1 MGYRNQPT
9 SASGV
14 KDVSDKGPTFED
26 RALFENEKR
35 EAERKRLADINK
47 KREESNWRIEQEE
60 SLYSADLQAGIRTA
74 ANKTNVD
81 YTSLND
87 SMSNMV
93 SQLSAARIRLKQSS
107 GPYEEMDPEG
117 NVVFNTQ
124 TDKSYIK
131 SATDFIKNS
140 ETNFGSVAFIQEE
153 FKKMPSGNG
162 EGETSRKFT
171 SPYLGLLN
179 AASNPAS
186 GQDVSVSYD
195 MEYDNKS
202 GHRMGIVMKGEAVRR
217 LNAEMGNE
225 GDTYTIKPE
234 EVTNLMMGNNDPEN
248 FGLFYQNPSTVSEL
262 EKNAFAKN
270 ITNEN
275 GDINSDYMIEVKTEE
290 PIVDELTG
298 TEQMATVSQVNYP
311 VIKQNMAGAIKSKLM
326 TTLDKGMVSTSVLIN
341 TYAKQDEDG
350 NYYYDTPR
358 KDGNGNIIY
367 KADGKVDFGSVNED
381 GDTRNRVY
389 LGDGELEFDM
399 SSDNESF
406 GGLSEDDYKNVYGLI
421 ENEFM
426 KRSGVY
432 DPQVVKPYGEKMTVE
447 RKTARNKKPSTDKQ
461 TEGSLKRGR
470 ITGTINDF
478 IRNVELAKKE
488 NAFNPET
495 LDKTRLDNVAEL
507 ISGVYGGGEASYDA
521 ENKLFIVKKPAV
533 YDENRNVI
541 TKGEKISLE
550 YDPSDPNA
558 SNRLRQKLESS
569 LGTTSRGNK
578 ERITI
583 GKSSSEQIN
592 RSAFENDFPDLTGDD
607 GMKDEEYLAK
617 ELRKKYPTLK
627 IEEPW
632 GPNEEI
638 KIMDPEGNNGVLV
651 SDALDN
657 YNPEAIMDIVYKQLN
672 PTETNDTET
681 KKTET
686 GDEKTLAEQMKEAK
700 NNQTVVQEPVVQEE
714 KPVAQVVKKTTT
726 NPPKKKVETGNN
738 QTVVQEEE
746 PVIQEEEPVAQ
757 VVKKTTTNPPNT
769 KSNKRE
775 EEQESFLLNEEVT
788 GGGRKGNEVVPLPKY
803 KNSKAAAN
811 YLNSKT
817 QVKMGS
823 GGDGRA
829 AEYGDKNK
837 KMGLKVDIGNDV
849 WSGLSDAQQLM
860 IREQHF
866 NLPWNPKVVMLMT
879 AGYIDKADRGAYHT
893 GRNGKDINK
902 VWDNVDKQELIGKLK
917 GKDQELFN
925 EWSEIYS
932 NSEPNEIGFQKQ
944 YKRRVEN
951 IAKRYN
957 LDLSQDM
964 LDTFKTK

>member
-14 KDVSDKGPTFED
+14 KDVSDKGPTFQD
-26 RALFENEKR
+26 RALLENEKR
-35 EAERKRLADINK
+35 EAERKRLAEINK

-124 TDKSYIK
+124 TDKAYIK

-140 ETNFGSVAFIQEE
+140 ETNFGSVAYIQEE

-262 EKNAFAKN
+262 EKKAATNGILDPKDGR
-270 ITNEN
+270 IT
-275 GDINSDYMIEVKTEE
+275 SDYMIEVKTEE

-447 RKTARNKKPSTDKQ
+447 RGLSRAERTKK
-461 TEGSLKRGR
+461 
-470 ITGTINDF
+470 
-478 IRNVELAKKE
+478 LA
-488 NAFNPET
+488 
-495 LDKTRLDNVAEL
+495 D
-507 ISGVYGGGEASYDA
+507 GGGDDLVSDLYKITEVPAKDASYDS
-521 ENKLFIVKKPAV
+521 EEGTFGSSSFNLKITNETMSTKEYPNGVIVSGVGKDSKGVYAITEEGKV
-533 YDENRNVI
+533 YDNEVVDNYENMTLSKSDKTEKQNIQKQFEKLKGLEVSKTIDEEKVRADLDQLILNNLDKEATFDTDNEDGLIKDLKEKYGISASVGSGGLNISGTGDNVFDKASGREDI
-541 TKGEKISLE
+541 IERILKKHGDKILE
-550 YDPSDPNA
+550 YYS
-558 SNRLRQKLESS
+558 
-569 LGTTSRGNK
+569 K
-578 ERITI
+578 ETV
-583 GKSSSEQIN
+583 E
-592 RSAFENDFPDLTGDD
+592 ATGA
-607 GMKDEEYLAK
+607 M
-617 ELRKKYPTLK
+617 
-627 IEEPW
+627 
-632 GPNEEI
+632 
-638 KIMDPEGNNGVLV
+638 
-651 SDALDN
+651 
-657 YNPEAIMDIVYKQLN
+657 
-672 PTETNDTET
+672 
-681 KKTET
+681 
-686 GDEKTLAEQMKEAK
+686 EKFNT
-700 NNQTVVQEPVVQEE
+700 
-714 KPVAQVVKKTTT
+714 
-726 NPPKKKVETGNN
+726 PPKKKVETGNN

-746 PVIQEEEPVAQ
+746 PVVQEPVVQEPVVQEKEPIAQ

-769 KSNKRE
+769 KSNKGE

-788 GGGRKGNEVVPLPKY
+788 GGGRNGNEVVPLPQY
-803 KNSKAAAN
+803 ENSKAAYN

-837 KMGLKVDIGNDV
+837 KMGLKVDLV
-849 WSGLSDAQQLM
+849 AV
-860 IREQHF
+860 
-866 NLPWNPKVVMLMT
+866 P
-879 AGYIDKADRGAYHT
+879 
-893 GRNGKDINK
+893 
-902 VWDNVDKQELIGKLK
+902 
-917 GKDQELFN
+917 
-925 EWSEIYS
+925 
-932 NSEPNEIGFQKQ
+932 
-944 YKRRVEN
+944 
-951 IAKRYN
+951 
-957 LDLSQDM
+957 
-964 LDTFKTK
+964 

>member
-14 KDVSDKGPTFED
+14 KDVSDKGPTFQD

-140 ETNFGSVAFIQEE
+140 ETNFGSVAYIQEA

-262 EKNAFAKN
+262 EKKAA
-270 ITNEN
+270 TN
-275 GDINSDYMIEVKTEE
+275 GILDDGAINSDYMIKVDDAKR
-290 PIVDELTG
+290 IVDELTG

-350 NYYYDTPR
+350 NYYYDEPR

-367 KADGKVDFGSVNED
+367 KANGKVDFGSVNED

-406 GGLSEDDYKNVYGLI
+406 GGLSEGDYKDVYGLI

-432 DPQVVKPYGEKMTVE
+432 DPQVVKPYGEKLKFTDETGSMPEWKQTQNYKKNLADQFVNTVGEIDITDEREAKDTARMLSGIIGEGGSVSWDKEKQGFVFRTVQTKFDKDGKILEKDENTAEEAVIKYNPNDPNWRGKLTQEVYNQLGVKDVAGDFKTSKTPAYLKEIPKIQIDYSTYGDDDEKAVKQINDNKALSLLLDKVEGTVKQRDGVKDGVVITYRDPSGTMIEKDIVTGASMTDDEFQKELKSVFKEITLAAGTDTSEADDDFINPFDLTTQGATNTKKEVKDAKISTSQEDQNTETDNE
-447 RKTARNKKPSTDKQ
+447 RK
-461 TEGSLKRGR
+461 LK
-470 ITGTINDF
+470 
-478 IRNVELAKKE
+478 
-488 NAFNPET
+488 
-495 LDKTRLDNVAEL
+495 
-507 ISGVYGGGEASYDA
+507 EA
-521 ENKLFIVKKPAV
+521 I
-533 YDENRNVI
+533 I
-541 TKGEKISLE
+541 
-550 YDPSDPNA
+550 NA
-558 SNRLRQKLESS
+558 S
-569 LGTTSRGNK
+569 
-578 ERITI
+578 
-583 GKSSSEQIN
+583 
-592 RSAFENDFPDLTGDD
+592 
-607 GMKDEEYLAK
+607 
-617 ELRKKYPTLK
+617 
-627 IEEPW
+627 
-632 GPNEEI
+632 
-638 KIMDPEGNNGVLV
+638 
-651 SDALDN
+651 
-657 YNPEAIMDIVYKQLN
+657 
-672 PTETNDTET
+672 
-681 KKTET
+681 
-686 GDEKTLAEQMKEAK
+686 
-700 NNQTVVQEPVVQEE
+700 
-714 KPVAQVVKKTTT
+714 
-726 NPPKKKVETGNN
+726 
-738 QTVVQEEE
+738 
-746 PVIQEEEPVAQ
+746 
-757 VVKKTTTNPPNT
+757 
-769 KSNKRE
+769 
-775 EEQESFLLNEEVT
+775 
-788 GGGRKGNEVVPLPKY
+788 
-803 KNSKAAAN
+803 
-811 YLNSKT
+811 
-817 QVKMGS
+817 
-823 GGDGRA
+823 
-829 AEYGDKNK
+829 
-837 KMGLKVDIGNDV
+837 
-849 WSGLSDAQQLM
+849 
-860 IREQHF
+860 
-866 NLPWNPKVVMLMT
+866 
-879 AGYIDKADRGAYHT
+879 
-893 GRNGKDINK
+893 
-902 VWDNVDKQELIGKLK
+902 KLK
-917 GKDQELFN
+917 GVPEG
-925 EWSEIYS
+925 
-932 NSEPNEIGFQKQ
+932 GF
-944 YKRRVEN
+944 
-951 IAKRYN
+951 
-957 LDLSQDM
+957 
-964 LDTFKTK
+964 

>member
-14 KDVSDKGPTFED
+14 KDVSDKGPTFQD
-26 RALFENEKR
+26 RALLENEKR
-35 EAERKRLADINK
+35 EAERKRLAEINK

-124 TDKSYIK
+124 TDKAYIK

-262 EKNAFAKN
+262 EKKAATNGILDPKDGR
-270 ITNEN
+270 IT
-275 GDINSDYMIEVKTEE
+275 SDYMIEVKTEE

-367 KADGKVDFGSVNED
+367 KANGKVDFGSVNED

-406 GGLSEDDYKNVYGLI
+406 GGLSEGDYKDVYGLI

-432 DPQVVKPYGEKMTVE
+432 DPQVVKPYGEKLKFTDETGSMPEWKQTQNYKKNLADQFVETVGEIDITDE
-447 RKTARNKKPSTDKQ
+447 REAEDTARMLSGIIGKGGSVSWDKDKQ
-461 TEGSLKRGR
+461 GFVFNNVKTRFDKETGKLLEESAEEAVIKYNPNDPNWRGKLTQEVYNQLGVKDVAGDFKTSKTPAYLKEIPKIQHNAEGERDDEFAAKQ
-470 ITGTINDF
+470 IND
-478 IRNVELAKKE
+478 NKALSLL
-488 NAFNPET
+488 
-495 LDKTRLDNVAEL
+495 LDKVDGTVK
-507 ISGVYGGGEASYDA
+507 GGESFD
-521 ENKLFIVKKPAV
+521 NLM
-533 YDENRNVI
+533 I
-541 TKGEKISLE
+541 TYK
-550 YDPSDPNA
+550 DPS
-558 SNRLRQKLESS
+558 
-569 LGTTSRGNK
+569 GTMIEK
-578 ERITI
+578 EI
-583 GKSSSEQIN
+583 
-592 RSAFENDFPDLTGDD
+592 
-607 GMKDEEYLAK
+607 
-617 ELRKKYPTLK
+617 
-627 IEEPW
+627 
-632 GPNEEI
+632 
-638 KIMDPEGNNGVLV
+638 
-651 SDALDN
+651 
-657 YNPEAIMDIVYKQLN
+657 
-672 PTETNDTET
+672 
-681 KKTET
+681 
-686 GDEKTLAEQMKEAK
+686 
-700 NNQTVVQEPVVQEE
+700 
-714 KPVAQVVKKTTT
+714 
-726 NPPKKKVETGNN
+726 
-738 QTVVQEEE
+738 
-746 PVIQEEEPVAQ
+746 
-757 VVKKTTTNPPNT
+757 
-769 KSNKRE
+769 
-775 EEQESFLLNEEVT
+775 
-788 GGGRKGNEVVPLPKY
+788 
-803 KNSKAAAN
+803 
-811 YLNSKT
+811 
-817 QVKMGS
+817 
-823 GGDGRA
+823 
-829 AEYGDKNK
+829 
-837 KMGLKVDIGNDV
+837 KMGLGGLDKDEFQKELKSVFKEITLAAGTETSEADNDPPNPFDLTTQGATNTKEEV
-849 WSGLSDAQQLM
+849 KDAKISTSQEDQN
-860 IREQHF
+860 IETDNERKRKEA
-866 NLPWNPKVVMLMT
+866 V
-879 AGYIDKADRGAYHT
+879 
-893 GRNGKDINK
+893 INASK
-902 VWDNVDKQELIGKLK
+902 LIGVPE
-917 GKDQELFN
+917 G
-925 EWSEIYS
+925 
-932 NSEPNEIGFQKQ
+932 GF
-944 YKRRVEN
+944 
-951 IAKRYN
+951 
-957 LDLSQDM
+957 
-964 LDTFKTK
+964 

>member
-14 KDVSDKGPTFED
+14 KDVSDKGPTFQD

-140 ETNFGSVAFIQEE
+140 ETNFGSVAYIQEA

-262 EKNAFAKN
+262 EKKAA
-270 ITNEN
+270 TN
-275 GDINSDYMIEVKTEE
+275 GILDDGAINSDYMIKVDDAKR
-290 PIVDELTG
+290 IVDELTG

-350 NYYYDTPR
+350 NYYYDEPR

-367 KADGKVDFGSVNED
+367 KANGKVDFGSVNED

-406 GGLSEDDYKNVYGLI
+406 GGLSEGDYKDVYGLI

-432 DPQVVKPYGEKMTVE
+432 DPQVVKPYGEKLKFTDETGSMPEWKQTQNYKKNLADQFVNTVGEIDITDE
-447 RKTARNKKPSTDKQ
+447 REAKDTARMLSGIIGEGGSVSWDKEKQGFVFRTVQTKFDKDGKILEKDENTAEEAVIKYNPNDPNWRGKLTQEVYNQLGVKDVAGDFKTSKTPAYLKEIPKIQIDYSTYGDDDEKAVKQ
-461 TEGSLKRGR
+461 
-470 ITGTINDF
+470 IND
-478 IRNVELAKKE
+478 NKALSLL
-488 NAFNPET
+488 
-495 LDKTRLDNVAEL
+495 LDKVEGTVKQRD
-507 ISGVYGGGEASYDA
+507 GVKDG
-521 ENKLFIVKKPAV
+521 V
-533 YDENRNVI
+533 VI
-541 TKGEKISLE
+541 T
-550 YDPSDPNA
+550 YRDPS
-558 SNRLRQKLESS
+558 
-569 LGTTSRGNK
+569 GTMIEK
-578 ERITI
+578 EI
-583 GKSSSEQIN
+583 
-592 RSAFENDFPDLTGDD
+592 
-607 GMKDEEYLAK
+607 
-617 ELRKKYPTLK
+617 
-627 IEEPW
+627 
-632 GPNEEI
+632 
-638 KIMDPEGNNGVLV
+638 
-651 SDALDN
+651 
-657 YNPEAIMDIVYKQLN
+657 
-672 PTETNDTET
+672 
-681 KKTET
+681 
-686 GDEKTLAEQMKEAK
+686 
-700 NNQTVVQEPVVQEE
+700 
-714 KPVAQVVKKTTT
+714 
-726 NPPKKKVETGNN
+726 
-738 QTVVQEEE
+738 
-746 PVIQEEEPVAQ
+746 
-757 VVKKTTTNPPNT
+757 
-769 KSNKRE
+769 
-775 EEQESFLLNEEVT
+775 
-788 GGGRKGNEVVPLPKY
+788 
-803 KNSKAAAN
+803 
-811 YLNSKT
+811 
-817 QVKMGS
+817 
-823 GGDGRA
+823 
-829 AEYGDKNK
+829 
-837 KMGLKVDIGNDV
+837 KMGLG
-849 WSGLSDAQQLM
+849 GLDKDEFQKELKSVFKEITLAAGTDTSEADDDFINPFDLTTQGATNTKKEVKDAKISTSQEDQNTETDNERKLKEA
-860 IREQHF
+860 I
-866 NLPWNPKVVMLMT
+866 
-879 AGYIDKADRGAYHT
+879 
-893 GRNGKDINK
+893 INAS
-902 VWDNVDKQELIGKLK
+902 KLK
-917 GKDQELFN
+917 GVPEG
-925 EWSEIYS
+925 
-932 NSEPNEIGFQKQ
+932 GF
-944 YKRRVEN
+944 
-951 IAKRYN
+951 
-957 LDLSQDM
+957 
-964 LDTFKTK
+964 

>member
-9 SASGV
+9 SVSGV
-14 KDVSDKGPTFED
+14 KDVSDKGPTFQD
-26 RALFENEKR
+26 RALLENEKR

-140 ETNFGSVAFIQEE
+140 ETNFGSVAYIQEE

-262 EKNAFAKN
+262 EKKAA
-270 ITNEN
+270 TN
-275 GDINSDYMIEVKTEE
+275 GILDDGAINSDYMIKVDDAKR
-290 PIVDELTG
+290 IVDELTG

-367 KADGKVDFGSVNED
+367 KANGKVDFGGVNEVEYVNLSEIEGWGD
-381 GDTRNRVY
+381 GGDISNPVVNANIKDGVSKMFSDNKGLTVTGATRSEELQKKLTEGGVGAEKNSRHLTGYGLDLRANAESEALLKKLNSNDGEYMKELGIKKAFFHGEGGNKHLHIGFKRGESEVDTRNRVY

-406 GGLSEDDYKNVYGLI
+406 GGLSEDDYNNVYGLI

-432 DPQVVKPYGEKMTVE
+432 DPQVVKPYGEKMTIDKKLSRQKKVIDIN
-447 RKTARNKKPSTDKQ
+447 KATATK
-461 TEGSLKRGR
+461 EGIDYR
-470 ITGTINDF
+470 ITRGLKEEPNYIVDDKVIKFSGGNDLS
-478 IRNVELAKKE
+478 IK
-488 NAFNPET
+488 
-495 LDKTRLDNVAEL
+495 
-507 ISGVYGGGEASYDA
+507 
-521 ENKLFIVKKPAV
+521 
-533 YDENRNVI
+533 
-541 TKGEKISLE
+541 
-550 YDPSDPNA
+550 
-558 SNRLRQKLESS
+558 
-569 LGTTSRGNK
+569 
-578 ERITI
+578 
-583 GKSSSEQIN
+583 
-592 RSAFENDFPDLTGDD
+592 
-607 GMKDEEYLAK
+607 
-617 ELRKKYPTLK
+617 TLK
-627 IEEPW
+627 ISEGDDENQKEVQVFGLVKRDGKLQVRLSTDGDDLSESRTMVNNYINALTENVSKDEKQDILRAIRRLEKSEEV
-632 GPNEEI
+632 GSISTVKEEEKINKLI
-638 KIMDPEGNNGVLV
+638 KET
-651 SDALDN
+651 
-657 YNPEAIMDIVYKQLN
+657 QLN
-672 PTETNDTET
+672 PGKDSDGVVTNLNRSL
-681 KKTET
+681 KNKLR
-686 GDEKTLAEQMKEAK
+686 EK
-700 NNQTVVQEPVVQEE
+700 
-714 KPVAQVVKKTTT
+714 
-726 NPPKKKVETGNN
+726 GY
-738 QTVVQEEE
+738 
-746 PVIQEEEPVAQ
+746 VI
-757 VVKKTTTNPPNT
+757 
-769 KSNKRE
+769 
-775 EEQESFLLNEEVT
+775 
-788 GGGRKGNEVVPLPKY
+788 
-803 KNSKAAAN
+803 
-811 YLNSKT
+811 
-817 QVKMGS
+817 S
-823 GGDGRA
+823 GGLEDFI
-829 AEYGDKNK
+829 DDSN
-837 KMGLKVDIGNDV
+837 LKDEAIVNEIT
-849 WSGLSDAQQLM
+849 Q
-860 IREQHF
+860 
-866 NLPWNPKVVMLMT
+866 KVIT
-879 AGYIDKADRGAYHT
+879 D
-893 GRNGKDINK
+893 NINK
-902 VWDNVDKQELIGKLK
+902 VVDDYGREGNQFEFDDNGNLIK
-917 GKDQELFN
+917 
-925 EWSEIYS
+925 
-932 NSEPNEIGFQKQ
+932 
-944 YKRRVEN
+944 
-951 IAKRYN
+951 
-957 LDLSQDM
+957 
-964 LDTFKTK
+964 

>member
-234 EVTNLMMGNNDPEN
+234 EVTNLMMGNNDPDN
-248 FGLFYQNPSTVSEL
+248 FGLFYKNPSTVSEL
-262 EKNAFAKN
+262 EKKALTSGVIGKDGA
-270 ITNEN
+270 
-275 GDINSDYMIEVKTEE
+275 INSDYMIKVDDAKRV
-290 PIVDELTG
+290 VDELTG

-367 KADGKVDFGSVNED
+367 KANGKVDFGSVNED

-406 GGLSEDDYKNVYGLI
+406 GGLSEDDYNNVYGLI

-432 DPQVVKPYGEKMTVE
+432 DPQVVKPYGEKLKFTDETGSMPEWKQTQNYKKNLADQFVNTVGE
-447 RKTARNKKPSTDKQ
+447 IDITDKREAEDTARMLSGIIGKGGSVSWDDDKQ
-461 TEGSLKRGR
+461 GFVFKKVKARFSDGSDG
-470 ITGTINDF
+470 G
-478 IRNVELAKKE
+478 VVGEL
-488 NAFNPET
+488 
-495 LDKTRLDNVAEL
+495 LDKTAEEAVIKYNPNDPNWRGKLTQEVYNQLGVKDVAGDFKTSKTPAYLKEIPKIQIDYSTYGDDDEKAVKQINDNKALSLLLDKVDGTVKQRDGFKD
-507 ISGVYGGGEASYDA
+507 GV
-521 ENKLFIVKKPAV
+521 
-533 YDENRNVI
+533 VI
-541 TKGEKISLE
+541 TYRDPSGTMIEKDIVTGTGMTDDEFQKELKSVFKEITLAAGTDTSEADNDPKNPFDSTTQGATNSKEEEDAKISTSQE
-550 YDPSDPNA
+550 DQNTETDNERKRKEAVINA
-558 SNRLRQKLESS
+558 SKL
-569 LGTTSRGNK
+569 
-578 ERITI
+578 I
-583 GKSSSEQIN
+583 GV
-592 RSAFENDFPDLTGDD
+592 
-607 GMKDEEYLAK
+607 
-617 ELRKKYPTLK
+617 
-627 IEEPW
+627 
-632 GPNEEI
+632 
-638 KIMDPEGNNGVLV
+638 PEG
-651 SDALDN
+651 
-657 YNPEAIMDIVYKQLN
+657 
-672 PTETNDTET
+672 
-681 KKTET
+681 
-686 GDEKTLAEQMKEAK
+686 
-700 NNQTVVQEPVVQEE
+700 
-714 KPVAQVVKKTTT
+714 
-726 NPPKKKVETGNN
+726 
-738 QTVVQEEE
+738 
-746 PVIQEEEPVAQ
+746 
-757 VVKKTTTNPPNT
+757 
-769 KSNKRE
+769 
-775 EEQESFLLNEEVT
+775 
-788 GGGRKGNEVVPLPKY
+788 
-803 KNSKAAAN
+803 
-811 YLNSKT
+811 
-817 QVKMGS
+817 
-823 GGDGRA
+823 
-829 AEYGDKNK
+829 
-837 KMGLKVDIGNDV
+837 
-849 WSGLSDAQQLM
+849 
-860 IREQHF
+860 
-866 NLPWNPKVVMLMT
+866 
-879 AGYIDKADRGAYHT
+879 
-893 GRNGKDINK
+893 
-902 VWDNVDKQELIGKLK
+902 
-917 GKDQELFN
+917 
-925 EWSEIYS
+925 
-932 NSEPNEIGFQKQ
+932 GF
-944 YKRRVEN
+944 
-951 IAKRYN
+951 
-957 LDLSQDM
+957 
-964 LDTFKTK
+964 

>member
-14 KDVSDKGPTFED
+14 KDVSDKGPTFQD

-35 EAERKRLADINK
+35 EAERKRLAEINK

-124 TDKSYIK
+124 TDKAYIK

-140 ETNFGSVAFIQEE
+140 ETNFGSVAYIQEE

-262 EKNAFAKN
+262 EKKAATNGILDPKDGR
-270 ITNEN
+270 IT
-275 GDINSDYMIEVKTEE
+275 SDYMIEVKTEE

-367 KADGKVDFGSVNED
+367 KANGKVDFGSVNED

-406 GGLSEDDYKNVYGLI
+406 GGLSEGDYKDVYGLI

-432 DPQVVKPYGEKMTVE
+432 DPQVVKPYGEKLKFTDETGSMPEWKQTQNYKKNLADQFVETVGEIDITDE
-447 RKTARNKKPSTDKQ
+447 REAEDTARMLSGIIGKGGSVSWDKDKQ
-461 TEGSLKRGR
+461 GFVFNNVKTRFDKETGKLLEESAEEAVIKYNPNDPNWRGKLTQEVYNQLGVKDVAGDFKTSKTPAYLKEIPKIQHNAEGERDDEFAAKQ
-470 ITGTINDF
+470 IND
-478 IRNVELAKKE
+478 NKALSLL
-488 NAFNPET
+488 
-495 LDKTRLDNVAEL
+495 LDKVDGTVK
-507 ISGVYGGGEASYDA
+507 GGESFD
-521 ENKLFIVKKPAV
+521 NLM
-533 YDENRNVI
+533 I
-541 TKGEKISLE
+541 TYK
-550 YDPSDPNA
+550 DPS
-558 SNRLRQKLESS
+558 
-569 LGTTSRGNK
+569 GTMIEK
-578 ERITI
+578 EI
-583 GKSSSEQIN
+583 
-592 RSAFENDFPDLTGDD
+592 
-607 GMKDEEYLAK
+607 
-617 ELRKKYPTLK
+617 
-627 IEEPW
+627 
-632 GPNEEI
+632 
-638 KIMDPEGNNGVLV
+638 
-651 SDALDN
+651 
-657 YNPEAIMDIVYKQLN
+657 
-672 PTETNDTET
+672 
-681 KKTET
+681 
-686 GDEKTLAEQMKEAK
+686 
-700 NNQTVVQEPVVQEE
+700 
-714 KPVAQVVKKTTT
+714 
-726 NPPKKKVETGNN
+726 
-738 QTVVQEEE
+738 
-746 PVIQEEEPVAQ
+746 
-757 VVKKTTTNPPNT
+757 
-769 KSNKRE
+769 
-775 EEQESFLLNEEVT
+775 
-788 GGGRKGNEVVPLPKY
+788 
-803 KNSKAAAN
+803 
-811 YLNSKT
+811 
-817 QVKMGS
+817 
-823 GGDGRA
+823 
-829 AEYGDKNK
+829 
-837 KMGLKVDIGNDV
+837 KMGLGGLDKDEFQKELKSVFKEITLAAGTETSEADNDPPNPFDLTTQGATNTKEEV
-849 WSGLSDAQQLM
+849 KDAKISTSQEDQN
-860 IREQHF
+860 IETDNERKRKEA
-866 NLPWNPKVVMLMT
+866 V
-879 AGYIDKADRGAYHT
+879 
-893 GRNGKDINK
+893 INASK
-902 VWDNVDKQELIGKLK
+902 LIGVPE
-917 GKDQELFN
+917 G
-925 EWSEIYS
+925 
-932 NSEPNEIGFQKQ
+932 GF
-944 YKRRVEN
+944 
-951 IAKRYN
+951 
-957 LDLSQDM
+957 
-964 LDTFKTK
+964 

>member
-14 KDVSDKGPTFED
+14 KDVSDKGPTFQD

-140 ETNFGSVAFIQEE
+140 ETNFGSVAYIQEA

-262 EKNAFAKN
+262 EKKAA
-270 ITNEN
+270 TN
-275 GDINSDYMIEVKTEE
+275 GILDDGAINSDYMIKVDDAKR
-290 PIVDELTG
+290 IVDELTG

-367 KADGKVDFGSVNED
+367 KANGKVDFGSVNED

-406 GGLSEDDYKNVYGLI
+406 GGLSEGDYKDVYGLI

-432 DPQVVKPYGEKMTVE
+432 DPQVVKPYGEKLKFTDETGSMPEWKQTQNYKKNLADQFVNTVGEIDITDEREAKDTARMLSGIIGEGGSVSWDKEKQGFVFRTVQTKFDKDGKILEKDENTAEEAVIKYNPNDPNWRGKLTQEVYNQLGVKDVAGDFKTSKTPAYLKEIPKIQIDYSTYGDDDEKAVKQINDNKALSLLLDKVEGTVKQRDGVKDGVVITYRDPSGTMIEKDIVTGASMTDDEFQKELKSVFKEITLAAGTDTSEADDDFINPFDLTTQGATNTKKEVKDAKISTSQEDQNTETDNE
-447 RKTARNKKPSTDKQ
+447 RK
-461 TEGSLKRGR
+461 LK
-470 ITGTINDF
+470 
-478 IRNVELAKKE
+478 
-488 NAFNPET
+488 
-495 LDKTRLDNVAEL
+495 
-507 ISGVYGGGEASYDA
+507 EA
-521 ENKLFIVKKPAV
+521 I
-533 YDENRNVI
+533 I
-541 TKGEKISLE
+541 
-550 YDPSDPNA
+550 NA
-558 SNRLRQKLESS
+558 S
-569 LGTTSRGNK
+569 
-578 ERITI
+578 
-583 GKSSSEQIN
+583 
-592 RSAFENDFPDLTGDD
+592 
-607 GMKDEEYLAK
+607 
-617 ELRKKYPTLK
+617 
-627 IEEPW
+627 
-632 GPNEEI
+632 
-638 KIMDPEGNNGVLV
+638 
-651 SDALDN
+651 
-657 YNPEAIMDIVYKQLN
+657 
-672 PTETNDTET
+672 
-681 KKTET
+681 
-686 GDEKTLAEQMKEAK
+686 
-700 NNQTVVQEPVVQEE
+700 
-714 KPVAQVVKKTTT
+714 
-726 NPPKKKVETGNN
+726 
-738 QTVVQEEE
+738 
-746 PVIQEEEPVAQ
+746 
-757 VVKKTTTNPPNT
+757 
-769 KSNKRE
+769 
-775 EEQESFLLNEEVT
+775 
-788 GGGRKGNEVVPLPKY
+788 
-803 KNSKAAAN
+803 
-811 YLNSKT
+811 
-817 QVKMGS
+817 
-823 GGDGRA
+823 
-829 AEYGDKNK
+829 
-837 KMGLKVDIGNDV
+837 
-849 WSGLSDAQQLM
+849 
-860 IREQHF
+860 
-866 NLPWNPKVVMLMT
+866 
-879 AGYIDKADRGAYHT
+879 
-893 GRNGKDINK
+893 
-902 VWDNVDKQELIGKLK
+902 KLK
-917 GKDQELFN
+917 GVPEG
-925 EWSEIYS
+925 
-932 NSEPNEIGFQKQ
+932 GF
-944 YKRRVEN
+944 
-951 IAKRYN
+951 
-957 LDLSQDM
+957 
-964 LDTFKTK
+964 

>member
-9 SASGV
+9 SVSGV
-14 KDVSDKGPTFED
+14 KDVSDKGPTFQD
-26 RALFENEKR
+26 RALLENEKR

-140 ETNFGSVAFIQEE
+140 ETNFGSVAYIQEE

-262 EKNAFAKN
+262 EKKAA
-270 ITNEN
+270 TN
-275 GDINSDYMIEVKTEE
+275 GILDDGAINSDYMIKVDDAKR
-290 PIVDELTG
+290 IVDELTG

-367 KADGKVDFGSVNED
+367 KANGKVDFGGVNEVEYVNLSEIEGWGD
-381 GDTRNRVY
+381 GGDISNPVVNANIKDGVSKMFSDNKGLTVTGATRSEELQKKLTEGGVGAEKNSRHLTGYGLDLRANAESEALLKKLNSNDGEYMKELGIKKAFFHGEGGNKHLHIGFKRGESEVDTRNRVY

-406 GGLSEDDYKNVYGLI
+406 GGLSEDDYNNVYGLI

-432 DPQVVKPYGEKMTVE
+432 DPQVVKPYGEKMTIDKKLSRQKKVIDIN
-447 RKTARNKKPSTDKQ
+447 KATATK
-461 TEGSLKRGR
+461 EGIDYR
-470 ITGTINDF
+470 ITRGLKEEPNYIVDDKVIKFSGGNDLS
-478 IRNVELAKKE
+478 IK
-488 NAFNPET
+488 
-495 LDKTRLDNVAEL
+495 
-507 ISGVYGGGEASYDA
+507 
-521 ENKLFIVKKPAV
+521 
-533 YDENRNVI
+533 
-541 TKGEKISLE
+541 
-550 YDPSDPNA
+550 
-558 SNRLRQKLESS
+558 
-569 LGTTSRGNK
+569 
-578 ERITI
+578 
-583 GKSSSEQIN
+583 
-592 RSAFENDFPDLTGDD
+592 
-607 GMKDEEYLAK
+607 
-617 ELRKKYPTLK
+617 TLK
-627 IEEPW
+627 ISDEKQDILRAIRRLEKSEEV
-632 GPNEEI
+632 GSISTVKEEEKINKLI
-638 KIMDPEGNNGVLV
+638 KET
-651 SDALDN
+651 
-657 YNPEAIMDIVYKQLN
+657 QLN
-672 PTETNDTET
+672 PGKDSDGVVTNLNRSL
-681 KKTET
+681 KNKLR
-686 GDEKTLAEQMKEAK
+686 EK
-700 NNQTVVQEPVVQEE
+700 
-714 KPVAQVVKKTTT
+714 
-726 NPPKKKVETGNN
+726 GY
-738 QTVVQEEE
+738 
-746 PVIQEEEPVAQ
+746 VI
-757 VVKKTTTNPPNT
+757 
-769 KSNKRE
+769 
-775 EEQESFLLNEEVT
+775 
-788 GGGRKGNEVVPLPKY
+788 
-803 KNSKAAAN
+803 
-811 YLNSKT
+811 
-817 QVKMGS
+817 S
-823 GGDGRA
+823 GGLEDFI
-829 AEYGDKNK
+829 DDSN
-837 KMGLKVDIGNDV
+837 LKDEAIVNEIT
-849 WSGLSDAQQLM
+849 Q
-860 IREQHF
+860 
-866 NLPWNPKVVMLMT
+866 KVIT
-879 AGYIDKADRGAYHT
+879 D
-893 GRNGKDINK
+893 NINK
-902 VWDNVDKQELIGKLK
+902 VVDDYGREGNQFEFDDNGNLIK
-917 GKDQELFN
+917 
-925 EWSEIYS
+925 
-932 NSEPNEIGFQKQ
+932 
-944 YKRRVEN
+944 
-951 IAKRYN
+951 
-957 LDLSQDM
+957 
-964 LDTFKTK
+964 

>member
-9 SASGV
+9 SVSGV
-14 KDVSDKGPTFED
+14 KDVSDKGPTFQD
-26 RALFENEKR
+26 RALLENEKR

-140 ETNFGSVAFIQEE
+140 ETNFGSVAYIQEE

-262 EKNAFAKN
+262 EKKAA
-270 ITNEN
+270 TN
-275 GDINSDYMIEVKTEE
+275 GILDDGAINSDYMIEVKTEE

-533 YDENRNVI
+533 YDEDGIVV
-541 TKGEKISLE
+541 TKGETISLE
-550 YDPSDPNA
+550 YDPSAPNA

-569 LGTTSRGNK
+569 LGTTSRENE

-583 GKSSSEQIN
+583 GKSSPQEVKTEREREERSKRN
-592 RSAFENDFPDLTGDD
+592 RFESKFPVLKDD
-607 GMKDEEYLAK
+607 NGNMLEETKLVT
-617 ELRKKYPTLK
+617 ELRKQFQDITFKE
-627 IEEPW
+627 EEP
-632 GPNEEI
+632 GSDAISINGI
-638 KIMDPEGNNGVLV
+638 KIKG
-651 SDALDN
+651 SD
-657 YNPEAIMDIVYKQLN
+657 YNPEAIMDIVYEQLN
-672 PTETNDTET
+672 PTETKDTE
-681 KKTET
+681 ET
-686 GDEKTLAEQMKEAK
+686 VEATGVMK
-700 NNQTVVQEPVVQEE
+700 QFS
-714 KPVAQVVKKTTT
+714 
-726 NPPKKKVETGNN
+726 PKKKVETGNN

-746 PVIQEEEPVAQ
+746 PVAQELVVQKEEPVAQKEEPVAQ

-775 EEQESFLLNEEVT
+775 EEQESFLLDEEVT
-788 GGGRKGNEVVPLPKY
+788 GGGINGNEVAPLPQY
-803 KNSKAAAN
+803 KNSKAAYN

>member
-14 KDVSDKGPTFED
+14 KDVSDKGPTFQD

-140 ETNFGSVAFIQEE
+140 ETNFGSVAYIQEE

-262 EKNAFAKN
+262 EKKAA
-270 ITNEN
+270 TN
-275 GDINSDYMIEVKTEE
+275 GILDDGAINSDYMIKVDDAKR
-290 PIVDELTG
+290 IVDELTG

-367 KADGKVDFGSVNED
+367 KANGKVDFGSVNED

-406 GGLSEDDYKNVYGLI
+406 GGLSEGDYKDVYGLI

-432 DPQVVKPYGEKMTVE
+432 DPQVVKPYGEKLKFTDETGSMPEWKQTQNYKKNLADQFVETVGEIDITDE
-447 RKTARNKKPSTDKQ
+447 REAEDTARMLSGIIGEGGSVSWDKEKQGFVFRTVQTKFDKDGKILEKDENTAEEAVIKYNPNDPNWRGKLTQEVYNQLGVKDVAGDFKTSKTPAYLKEIPKIQIDYSTYGDDDEKAVKQ
-461 TEGSLKRGR
+461 
-470 ITGTINDF
+470 IND
-478 IRNVELAKKE
+478 NKALSLL
-488 NAFNPET
+488 
-495 LDKTRLDNVAEL
+495 LDKVEGTVKQRD
-507 ISGVYGGGEASYDA
+507 GVKDG
-521 ENKLFIVKKPAV
+521 V
-533 YDENRNVI
+533 VI
-541 TKGEKISLE
+541 T
-550 YDPSDPNA
+550 YRDPS
-558 SNRLRQKLESS
+558 
-569 LGTTSRGNK
+569 GTMIEK
-578 ERITI
+578 EI
-583 GKSSSEQIN
+583 
-592 RSAFENDFPDLTGDD
+592 
-607 GMKDEEYLAK
+607 
-617 ELRKKYPTLK
+617 
-627 IEEPW
+627 
-632 GPNEEI
+632 
-638 KIMDPEGNNGVLV
+638 
-651 SDALDN
+651 
-657 YNPEAIMDIVYKQLN
+657 
-672 PTETNDTET
+672 
-681 KKTET
+681 
-686 GDEKTLAEQMKEAK
+686 
-700 NNQTVVQEPVVQEE
+700 
-714 KPVAQVVKKTTT
+714 
-726 NPPKKKVETGNN
+726 
-738 QTVVQEEE
+738 
-746 PVIQEEEPVAQ
+746 
-757 VVKKTTTNPPNT
+757 
-769 KSNKRE
+769 
-775 EEQESFLLNEEVT
+775 
-788 GGGRKGNEVVPLPKY
+788 
-803 KNSKAAAN
+803 
-811 YLNSKT
+811 
-817 QVKMGS
+817 
-823 GGDGRA
+823 
-829 AEYGDKNK
+829 
-837 KMGLKVDIGNDV
+837 KMGLG
-849 WSGLSDAQQLM
+849 GLDKDEFQKELKSVFKEITLAAGTDTSEADDDFINPFDLTTQGATNTKKEVKDAKISTSQEDQNTETDNERKLKEA
-860 IREQHF
+860 I
-866 NLPWNPKVVMLMT
+866 
-879 AGYIDKADRGAYHT
+879 
-893 GRNGKDINK
+893 INAS
-902 VWDNVDKQELIGKLK
+902 KLK
-917 GKDQELFN
+917 GVPEG
-925 EWSEIYS
+925 
-932 NSEPNEIGFQKQ
+932 GF
-944 YKRRVEN
+944 
-951 IAKRYN
+951 
-957 LDLSQDM
+957 
-964 LDTFKTK
+964 

>member
-14 KDVSDKGPTFED
+14 KDVSDKGPTFQD
-26 RALFENEKR
+26 RALLENEKR
-35 EAERKRLADINK
+35 EAERKRLAEINK

-124 TDKSYIK
+124 TDKAYIK

-140 ETNFGSVAFIQEE
+140 ETNFGSVAYIQEE

-367 KADGKVDFGSVNED
+367 KANGKVDFGSVNED

-406 GGLSEDDYKNVYGLI
+406 GGLSEGDYKDVYGLI

-432 DPQVVKPYGEKMTVE
+432 DPQVVKPYGEKLKFTDETGSMPEWKQTQNYKKNLADQFVETVGEIDITDE
-447 RKTARNKKPSTDKQ
+447 REAEDTARMLSGIIGKGGSVSWDKDKQ
-461 TEGSLKRGR
+461 GFVFNNVKTRFDKETGKLLEESAEEAVIKYNPNDPNWRGKLTQEVYNQLGVKDVAGDFKTSKTPAYLKEIPKIQHNAEGERDDEFAAKQ
-470 ITGTINDF
+470 IND
-478 IRNVELAKKE
+478 NKALSLL
-488 NAFNPET
+488 
-495 LDKTRLDNVAEL
+495 LDKVDGTVK
-507 ISGVYGGGEASYDA
+507 GGESFD
-521 ENKLFIVKKPAV
+521 NLM
-533 YDENRNVI
+533 I
-541 TKGEKISLE
+541 TYK
-550 YDPSDPNA
+550 DPS
-558 SNRLRQKLESS
+558 
-569 LGTTSRGNK
+569 GTMIEK
-578 ERITI
+578 EI
-583 GKSSSEQIN
+583 
-592 RSAFENDFPDLTGDD
+592 
-607 GMKDEEYLAK
+607 
-617 ELRKKYPTLK
+617 
-627 IEEPW
+627 
-632 GPNEEI
+632 
-638 KIMDPEGNNGVLV
+638 
-651 SDALDN
+651 
-657 YNPEAIMDIVYKQLN
+657 
-672 PTETNDTET
+672 
-681 KKTET
+681 
-686 GDEKTLAEQMKEAK
+686 
-700 NNQTVVQEPVVQEE
+700 
-714 KPVAQVVKKTTT
+714 
-726 NPPKKKVETGNN
+726 
-738 QTVVQEEE
+738 
-746 PVIQEEEPVAQ
+746 
-757 VVKKTTTNPPNT
+757 
-769 KSNKRE
+769 
-775 EEQESFLLNEEVT
+775 
-788 GGGRKGNEVVPLPKY
+788 
-803 KNSKAAAN
+803 
-811 YLNSKT
+811 
-817 QVKMGS
+817 
-823 GGDGRA
+823 
-829 AEYGDKNK
+829 
-837 KMGLKVDIGNDV
+837 KMGLGGLDKDEFQKELKSVFKEITLAAGTETSEADNDPPNPFDLTTQGATNTKEEV
-849 WSGLSDAQQLM
+849 KDAKISTSQEDQN
-860 IREQHF
+860 IETDNERKRKEA
-866 NLPWNPKVVMLMT
+866 V
-879 AGYIDKADRGAYHT
+879 
-893 GRNGKDINK
+893 INASK
-902 VWDNVDKQELIGKLK
+902 LIGVPE
-917 GKDQELFN
+917 G
-925 EWSEIYS
+925 
-932 NSEPNEIGFQKQ
+932 GF
-944 YKRRVEN
+944 
-951 IAKRYN
+951 
-957 LDLSQDM
+957 
-964 LDTFKTK
+964 

>member
-35 EAERKRLADINK
+35 EAERKRLAEINK

-107 GPYEEMDPEG
+107 GPYEELDPEG

-140 ETNFGSVAFIQEE
+140 ETNFGSVAYIQEE

-248 FGLFYQNPSTVSEL
+248 FGLFYKNPSTVSEL
-262 EKNAFAKN
+262 EKKAATNGILDPKDGS
-270 ITNEN
+270 ITA
-275 GDINSDYMIEVKTEE
+275 DYMIKVDDAKR
-290 PIVDELTG
+290 IVDELTG

-367 KADGKVDFGSVNED
+367 KANGKVDFGSVNED

-406 GGLSEDDYKNVYGLI
+406 GGLSEDDYEAVYGLI

-432 DPQVVKPYGEKMTVE
+432 DPQVVKPYGEKLKFTDETGSMPEWKQTQNYKKNLADQFIETVGEIDITDEREAEDTARMLSGIIGKGGSVSWDKVEQGFVFRTVKTRFDKETGELLEESAEEAVIKYNPNDPNWRGKLTQEVYNQLGVKEVAGDFKTSKTPAYLKEIPKIQINYSTYGDDDEKAVKQINDNKALSLLLDKVEGTVKQRDGVKDGVVITYRDPSGTMIEKDIVTGNMTDDEFQKELKSVFKEITLAAGTDTSEADNDPPNPFDLTTQGATNTKEEEGAKISTSQEDQNTETDNE
-447 RKTARNKKPSTDKQ
+447 RK
-461 TEGSLKRGR
+461 LK
-470 ITGTINDF
+470 
-478 IRNVELAKKE
+478 
-488 NAFNPET
+488 
-495 LDKTRLDNVAEL
+495 
-507 ISGVYGGGEASYDA
+507 EA
-521 ENKLFIVKKPAV
+521 I
-533 YDENRNVI
+533 I
-541 TKGEKISLE
+541 
-550 YDPSDPNA
+550 NA
-558 SNRLRQKLESS
+558 SKL
-569 LGTTSRGNK
+569 
-578 ERITI
+578 I
-583 GKSSSEQIN
+583 GV
-592 RSAFENDFPDLTGDD
+592 
-607 GMKDEEYLAK
+607 
-617 ELRKKYPTLK
+617 
-627 IEEPW
+627 
-632 GPNEEI
+632 
-638 KIMDPEGNNGVLV
+638 PEG
-651 SDALDN
+651 
-657 YNPEAIMDIVYKQLN
+657 
-672 PTETNDTET
+672 
-681 KKTET
+681 
-686 GDEKTLAEQMKEAK
+686 
-700 NNQTVVQEPVVQEE
+700 
-714 KPVAQVVKKTTT
+714 
-726 NPPKKKVETGNN
+726 
-738 QTVVQEEE
+738 
-746 PVIQEEEPVAQ
+746 
-757 VVKKTTTNPPNT
+757 
-769 KSNKRE
+769 
-775 EEQESFLLNEEVT
+775 
-788 GGGRKGNEVVPLPKY
+788 
-803 KNSKAAAN
+803 
-811 YLNSKT
+811 
-817 QVKMGS
+817 
-823 GGDGRA
+823 
-829 AEYGDKNK
+829 
-837 KMGLKVDIGNDV
+837 
-849 WSGLSDAQQLM
+849 
-860 IREQHF
+860 
-866 NLPWNPKVVMLMT
+866 
-879 AGYIDKADRGAYHT
+879 
-893 GRNGKDINK
+893 
-902 VWDNVDKQELIGKLK
+902 
-917 GKDQELFN
+917 
-925 EWSEIYS
+925 
-932 NSEPNEIGFQKQ
+932 GF
-944 YKRRVEN
+944 
-951 IAKRYN
+951 
-957 LDLSQDM
+957 
-964 LDTFKTK
+964 